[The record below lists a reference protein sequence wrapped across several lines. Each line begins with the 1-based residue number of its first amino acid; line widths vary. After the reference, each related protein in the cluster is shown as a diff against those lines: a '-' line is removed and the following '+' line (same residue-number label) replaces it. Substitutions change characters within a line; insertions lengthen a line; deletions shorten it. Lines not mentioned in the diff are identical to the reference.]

1 MISINKQ
8 GNAIV
13 IEFTDN
19 DKYLFNGKI
28 EVAPNELIVVVDQ
41 SDMVT
46 FKRASN
52 GDVLFS
58 QLVDDIQIA
67 GSPVNKDTVID
78 QFAIIG
84 FTSGGGGGQGG
95 AVSSVNGQT
104 GDVIITPASL
114 NVYTRAEVDAD
125 INAETT
131 ERQKQDSALGGMI
144 AAETAARER
153 AVATKQDTLVSGTN
167 IKTINGQTLL
177 GEGNIEIQGAA
188 DSVEWDNVLSKPDD
202 IVNIT
207 ERLAAKLDTA
217 TYNSEKANFATKD
230 ELNSKA
236 DTSAIADMATQTWV
250 QGQGYLT
257 EVPSNYVTDS
267 ELTEALANKQD
278 KGNYAL
284 KSDLTN
290 LATKEELAAKAD
302 ASALSAKQDTL
313 VSGQNIKT
321 INGQSVLGEGNI
333 AIQGGTSNWDDITGK
348 PEFAEVATSGDYND
362 LTNKPTIPDVS
373 NLATKSEVANKQ
385 DQLVSGTNIKTV
397 NGQSLLGNGNI
408 DITSGG
414 TITVDAAL
422 STTSENPVQN
432 KVITTALNGKQDAG
446 DYALKSEIP
455 DTSEL
460 ATKEELAAKLDT
472 STYNEEKATFALK
485 SELPDTSTLATKEE
499 LAGKQDALTAGAGI
513 KIADGTI
520 RTVNNVQQAKIIPQ
534 TSGFIFNTISV
545 DNAGNPSI
553 VNAQISNTK
562 DQDIQF
568 EPDSSNPST
577 PIMYIKLS
585 DNIVRKTVADQT
597 YATKQE
603 LGNKLDTA
611 TYNSEKAGFETKEN
625 AAATYQVKGD
635 YATTA
640 QLNSKQDTLVSG
652 TNIKTINGE
661 SILGT
666 GDITIGGSSVEVDD
680 TLSTTSENPVQNKV
694 ITKRLNSID
703 DGQSVKLGS
712 SSAVSSA
719 QNNGAVAI
727 GRSADAGSQDNSK
740 YGIAIGAGATTTGNS
755 AIAIGGYGT
764 MASATY
770 ATVIGGQSNSNV
782 EHSVVIGDNISN
794 TTDKVVIGSGENKY
808 ISVGQDDKVNIRKS
822 DGSSVAIEDSIMTE
836 AQKSKLNSTP
846 TFWTGTQT
854 EYDSI
859 PDKDENTY
867 YFIKEG

>member
-67 GSPVNKDTVID
+67 GSPVTKDTIID

-84 FTSGGGGGQGG
+84 FTSGGGGGAGG

-114 NVYTRAEVDAD
+114 NVYTRAEVDDA

-144 AAETAARER
+144 AAETAAREQ
-153 AVATKQDTLVSGTN
+153 AVAT
-167 IKTINGQTLL
+167 
-177 GEGNIEIQGAA
+177 
-188 DSVEWDNVLSKPDD
+188 
-202 IVNIT
+202 
-207 ERLAAKLDTA
+207 
-217 TYNSEKANFATKD
+217 
-230 ELNSKA
+230 
-236 DTSAIADMATQTWV
+236 
-250 QGQGYLT
+250 
-257 EVPSNYVTDS
+257 
-267 ELTEALANKQD
+267 
-278 KGNYAL
+278 
-284 KSDLTN
+284 
-290 LATKEELAAKAD
+290 
-302 ASALSAKQDTL
+302 KQDTL

-321 INGQSVLGEGNI
+321 INGQSVLGAGNI

-373 NLATKSEVANKQ
+373 NLATKAEIADMETRTHAAATYATKAEIPSLEGYLTETEASETYATKEQVSSKQ

-414 TITVDAAL
+414 TITVDSAL

-432 KVITTALNGKQDAG
+432 KVITNALNGKQDAG

-455 DTSEL
+455 DAS
-460 ATKEELAAKLDT
+460 D
-472 STYNEEKATFALK
+472 
-485 SELPDTSTLATKEE
+485 LATKEE

-513 KIADGTI
+513 KIADNTI

-534 TSGFIFNTISV
+534 SSGFIFNTISV

-568 EPDSSNPST
+568 EPNSSNPST
-577 PIMYIKLS
+577 PTVYIKLS
-585 DNIVRKTVADQT
+585 DNVVRKTVADQT

-603 LGNKLDTA
+603 LAGKLDTA

-635 YATTA
+635 YATKA
-640 QLNSKQDTLVSG
+640 ELAEKQDTLVSG
-652 TNIKTINGE
+652 TNIKTVNGE
-661 SILGT
+661 SILGA

-703 DGQSVKLGS
+703 DGQSVKLGF
-712 SSAVSSA
+712 SSAASTAS
-719 QNNGAVAI
+719 NSGAVAI
-727 GRSADAGSQDNSK
+727 GRNADAGSQDNSK

-764 MASATY
+764 MAQATY

-808 ISVGQDDKVNIRKS
+808 IYVGQDDKVNIRKS
-822 DGSSVAIEDSIMTE
+822 DGSPIAIEDSIMTE

-859 PDKDENTY
+859 QDKDENTY